1 MLSAVEGFEKG
12 GFFMIKLT
20 KLNKQPFWLNTKLIE
35 TIESVPDTKINLKD
49 DKYILVLESEDEV
62 VDKIIAYNKLV
73 YTKQNSTDEKALREL
88 IGGLTF

>member
-1 MLSAVEGFEKG
+1 
-12 GFFMIKLT
+12 MIKLT
-20 KLNKQPFWLNTKLIE
+20 KLNNQPFWLNTKLIE

-62 VDKIIAYNKLV
+62 IDKIIAYNQLV

>member
-1 MLSAVEGFEKG
+1 
-12 GFFMIKLT
+12 MIKLT

-62 VDKIIAYNKLV
+62 VDKIIAYNRLV